1 MDFTGRDTFTAAS
14 SWAWAHGPAGAMATA
29 GAAIAL
35 ATVAEEVIEAGVA
48 RRPVA
53 AIMHAEANR
62 AAVARFAAT
71 QGLTIQAVRVPAQV
85 VRQLRVAAAD
95 VPAAAECA
103 AVAAAE
109 CAVAAVVECAAVAVV
124 DMPAAAGTGNL

>member
-1 MDFTGRDTFTAAS
+1 MVWVPGRAGVTG
-14 SWAWAHGPAGAMATA
+14 TA
-29 GAAIAL
+29 GVAIAL
-35 ATVAEEVIEAGVA
+35 ATVVEEVIEAGVA

-95 VPAAAECA
+95 VPAAAAECA